1 MKKITITLILLSI
14 VVLLTACGGKPGG
27 LKSFDEI
34 VPEFVDRLN
43 EACATGVLDDL
54 MKLFDRK
61 AKLIVRTKFH
71 PEVLEGHEEIRN
83 YFAAIPL
90 DTKFRIGEINI
101 VRLMAKTHYSYQQV
115 NGARGTG
122 AWNFKMNNMGKVAE
136 LYIIPG
142 E

>member
-1 MKKITITLILLSI
+1 MKRITAALALLSI
-14 VVLLTACGGKPGG
+14 IILLTACSGKPGG

-43 EACATGVLDDL
+43 EASATGVFDDF
-54 MKLFDRK
+54 MKLFDKK
-61 AKLIVRTKFH
+61 AKLIISTEFH
-71 PEVLEGHEEIRN
+71 PEVLIGLEEIRG
-83 YFAAIPL
+83 YFVAIPL
-90 DTKFRIGEINI
+90 DTKFQIGEVSI
-101 VRLMAKTHYSYQQV
+101 VRLMAETHYSFQQV

-136 LYIIPG
+136 LSIIPG